1 MGQMSGSQHK
11 DPAMTVRVPPGIK
24 GDARHTLAGRGLEL
38 QAFVVACLTALRTE
52 PEQVLAVVEPYW
64 PDPKP
69 RGRPRRDEPPV
80 PPH

>member
-1 MGQMSGSQHK
+1 MSGSQHK
-11 DPAMTVRVPPGIK
+11 DPAMTVRVPPGLK

-38 QAFVVACLTALRTE
+38 QAFVVACLTALRAE